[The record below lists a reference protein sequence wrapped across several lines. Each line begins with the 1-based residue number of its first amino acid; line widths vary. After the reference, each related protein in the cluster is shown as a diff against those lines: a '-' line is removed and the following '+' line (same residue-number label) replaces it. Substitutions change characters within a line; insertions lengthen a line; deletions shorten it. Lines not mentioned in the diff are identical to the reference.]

1 MRLNS
6 YLFARPRLLAIWRG
20 GFASVPV
27 ATASP
32 TLVGRGL
39 VADLRIGAESVSRE
53 HALVLGGEPPCIID
67 ADSANGVRVD
77 GVRIS
82 PGQAVPFERH
92 SIVELGEAFLLI
104 DSSLSAHPVSPSNGE
119 EDALPPSIQR
129 SQRNTQIDL
138 VENAVDRVHRLEPA
152 SARLLRL
159 ADTIA
164 TTSLSV
170 LLLGERGVGKA
181 ALAKRLHC
189 RSERAEG
196 PFLSVDCAALVG
208 AHKSANLSLLREA
221 WGGTVLLENVS
232 ELPLAAQGELME
244 AVGEANA
251 LGAGWEPPRACDVRL
266 IATSNHN
273 LSELVAEER
282 FRTDLYLRLCGVLLT
297 LPPLHKRSQDILSLS
312 HQFLVE
318 AGDRSGLP
326 VADITPEARVWLQN
340 YAWPGNLLE
349 LRRVMERALSRSQ
362 GEPIELGHLQG
373 ARDFASASTAEAT
386 DAAARA
392 ITLRESLQEP
402 ERPTNP
408 FASPDPRNRQ
418 RY

>member
-20 GFASVPV
+20 GSASVPV
-27 ATASP
+27 GAAAP

-39 VADLRIGAESVSRE
+39 AADLRIGAASVSRE
-53 HALVLGGEPPCIID
+53 HALVVGGEPPCIID

-82 PGQAVPFERH
+82 PGRAVPFEPH

-104 DSSLSAHPVSPSNGE
+104 DSSLSAHPVPASNGGK
-119 EDALPPSIQR
+119 DALPPSSRR
-129 SQRNTQIDL
+129 SQRSTQIDL

-196 PFLSVDCAALVG
+196 PFLSVDCAALG
-208 AHKSANLSLLREA
+208 AHERAGLSLLREA

-232 ELPLAAQGELME
+232 ELPLAAQGVLME

-251 LGAGWEPPRACDVRL
+251 LGVGWEPPRACDVRL
-266 IATSNHN
+266 IATSTHD
-273 LSELVAEER
+273 LRELVAEER

-297 LPPLHKRSQDILSLS
+297 LPSLRNRSQDILSLS

-326 VADITPEARVWLQN
+326 VADITTEARVWLQN

-373 ARDFASASTAEAT
+373 ARDFASAGTAQAADAT
-386 DAAARA
+386 AQA
-392 ITLRESLQEP
+392 IKLRETLLEP

-408 FASPDPRNRQ
+408 FASPDPRNRK
-418 RY
+418 RH